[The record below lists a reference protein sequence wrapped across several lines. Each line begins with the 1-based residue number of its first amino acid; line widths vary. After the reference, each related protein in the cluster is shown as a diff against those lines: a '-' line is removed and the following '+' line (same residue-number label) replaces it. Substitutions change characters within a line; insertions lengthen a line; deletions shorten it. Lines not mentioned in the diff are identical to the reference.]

1 MPTVKALLA
10 EARMRLADT
19 ETPSLDARLLL
30 QHATGLEHAAL
41 VADPDLEID
50 KEIAKA
56 FAALVTRRAAFEPV
70 SRILGVR
77 EFYGRSFK
85 VTRDVLDPRADT
97 ETIVEVCLQH
107 LPAGQSLRLLD
118 LGTGSGILA
127 ITLLAERPL
136 LAGVAVDLSEA
147 ALEVAKHNAVVN
159 GVSSR
164 LGFLQSHWFQAVVG
178 QFDLIVS
185 NPPYI
190 PLGEV
195 AGLDVEVRDHD
206 PHLALA
212 GGGDG
217 LACYRAIAADASDHL
232 VKFGTVVVEIGV
244 GQEAD
249 IVAIFADQGFQ
260 LVAQQ
265 SDLGGHMR
273 ALAFQKKP

>member
-1 MPTVKALLA
+1 MPTVRALLA
-10 EARMRLADT
+10 EARARLANT

-41 VADPDLEID
+41 VADPDLDID
-50 KEIAKA
+50 KETTVT
-56 FAALVTRRAAFEPV
+56 FAALVARRAAFEPV

-77 EFYGRSFK
+77 EFYGRLFR
-85 VTRDVLDPRADT
+85 VTPAVLDPRADT

-107 LPAGQSLRLLD
+107 LPEGQTLRLLD

-147 ALEVAKHNAVVN
+147 ALDVAKHNAVVN

-164 LGFLQSHWFQAVVG
+164 LGFLQSHWFQAVEG

-190 PLGEV
+190 PSGGV

-212 GGGDG
+212 GGDDG
-217 LACYRAIAADASDHL
+217 LACYRAIAAGASDHL
-232 VKFGTVVVEIGV
+232 VKFGTVVVEIGA

-249 IVAIFADQGFQ
+249 IVTIFSDEGFQ
-260 LVAQQ
+260 LVAQK

-273 ALAFQKKP
+273 ALAFQNKP